1 MSILLLWLLAT
12 VDSAFI
18 GYRDAAGRS
27 ALIDKRDYYRH
38 ALLRGA
44 LVGQIAVAIV
54 GIVAGGMLATS
65 TEPARLFA
73 TLEQVGTRML
83 IVYVP
88 YALILTITFFIRAIP
103 SVDIRSITSVLVFG
117 PFTLIRPLVVL
128 AGAVWG
134 LLAAPTTSVLLLLLL
149 IVSLMLGMGYALD
162 RLRSRGFF
170 YET

>member
-1 MSILLLWLLAT
+1 MSIVLLWLLAT

-27 ALIDKRDYYRH
+27 ALIDKRDYYRR
-38 ALLRGA
+38 ALIRGA

-54 GIVAGGMLATS
+54 GIVAAGLLAAS
-65 TEPARLFA
+65 PQPARLFA
-73 TLEQVGTRML
+73 TFEQVGTRML
-83 IVYVP
+83 MVYVP
-88 YALILTITFFIRAIP
+88 YALILAITFFFRAIP

-128 AGAVWG
+128 AGAIWG
-134 LLAAPTTSVLLLLLL
+134 LLAAPAVQVLLLLVL
-149 IVSLMLGMGYALD
+149 IVTLMLGMGYALD

>member
-1 MSILLLWLLAT
+1 MSILLLWFLAT

-27 ALIDKRDYYRH
+27 ALINKQDYYRH
-38 ALLRGA
+38 ALVRGA
-44 LVGQIAVAIV
+44 LSGQIAVAIV
-54 GIVAGGMLATS
+54 GIVAAGMLATAPQP
-65 TEPARLFA
+65 ERLFDTFDRVA
-73 TLEQVGTRML
+73 TRML
-83 IVYVP
+83 MVYVP
-88 YALILTITFFIRAIP
+88 YALILTITFLIRAIP

-128 AGAVWG
+128 AGAIWG
-134 LLAAPTTSVLLLLLL
+134 LLAAPTASVLFLLVL
-149 IVSLMLGMGYALD
+149 IVSLMLGMEYALD

>member
-27 ALIDKRDYYRH
+27 ALIDKRHYYRR

-44 LVGQIAVAIV
+44 LMGQIAVAIAGV
-54 GIVAGGMLATS
+54 VAIGLLAAAPQ
-65 TEPARLFA
+65 PARLFD
-73 TLEQVGTRML
+73 TLENVATRML
-83 IVYVP
+83 VIYVP
-88 YALILTITFFIRAIP
+88 YALILIATFFVRAIP

-128 AGAVWG
+128 AGAIWG
-134 LLAAPTTSVLLLLLL
+134 LIAAPTASVTLLL
-149 IVSLMLGMGYALD
+149 SLVVIFMLGMEYAFD
-162 RLRSRGFF
+162 KLRARGFF

>member
-27 ALIDKRDYYRH
+27 ALIDKRHYYRR
-38 ALLRGA
+38 ALIRGA
-44 LVGQIAVAIV
+44 LMGQVAVAIA
-54 GIVAGGMLATS
+54 GTVALGMLATS
-65 TEPARLFA
+65 AQPARLIV
-73 TLEQVGTRML
+73 TLDSVATRML
-83 IVYVP
+83 MIYVP
-88 YALILTITFFIRAIP
+88 YALILIATFFVRAIP

-128 AGAVWG
+128 AGAIWG
-134 LLAAPTTSVLLLLLL
+134 FLAAPTAGVALLLVL
-149 IVSLMLGMGYALD
+149 VVTLMLGMEFALD
-162 RLRSRGFF
+162 RLRARGFF

>member
-27 ALIDKRDYYRH
+27 ALIDKRHYYRR

-44 LVGQIAVAIV
+44 LLGQIAVAIAGV
-54 GIVAGGMLATS
+54 VAVGMLATS
-65 TEPARLFA
+65 PQPARLSEMFDHVA
-73 TLEQVGTRML
+73 ARML
-83 IVYVP
+83 MVYLP
-88 YALILTITFFIRAIP
+88 YALILTITFFVRAIP

-128 AGAVWG
+128 AGATWG
-134 LLAAPTTSVLLLLLL
+134 LLVAPTAGIALLLAL
-149 IVSLMLGMGYALD
+149 IVSLMLGMEFALA
-162 RLRSRGFF
+162 RLRARGFF

>member
-128 AGAVWG
+128 AGAIWG

-162 RLRSRGFF
+162 RMRSRGFF